1 MSEKIIQFTKVKI
14 PMMLLSLIVIIG
26 GITGIAL
33 NGGFNLGID
42 FLSGVNMRV
51 QIAEK
56 ALQVSYTGSDR
67 AVINIS
73 EGILQIN
80 RFREGG
86 LVKEE
91 KTFILSE
98 YPDVSALASAVS
110 SIEDITVE
118 SMGSGAR
125 SAASIIGLNYES
137 DLTPEGVMLNCENTN
152 QNNYANISD
161 VREALSDLGNIQ
173 IQTVGNEASQEFII
187 RMQDKEGEPDF
198 NTKASN
204 SILTLLENKFGTSN
218 IIIKQ
223 SDYVGP
229 KFSKSIGYQSA
240 YLTGFALLL
249 ILAYIWFRFKLAY
262 AVSAIS
268 ALVHDVIV
276 MLGVI
281 GTFRIEVNT
290 ATIAA
295 VLTIIGYS
303 LNDTIVIFDRIRE
316 NQTLL
321 RDKDFVKVVNISI
334 TQSLSR
340 TLITSLTTLLAV
352 LAIYIFGSGMIKIFA
367 LNLIIGVVVGTY
379 SSIFIASPILL
390 EWVKAVKKKKVDAAE
405 KKYVDKQISQETKE
419 KTAAEDEV
427 KETPVKTV
435 KPAVRPASPRT
446 KRSGK
451 KRSSKK

>member
-14 PMMLLSLIVIIG
+14 PMIILSLIMIIG
-26 GITGIAL
+26 GFTGIAV

-42 FLSGVNMRV
+42 FLSGVDMRV

-56 ALQVSYTGSDR
+56 SLQVSYTGSDR

-73 EGILQIN
+73 EGTLQVN
-80 RFREGG
+80 VFRDGG

-91 KTFILSE
+91 KAFILAE
-98 YPDVSALASAVS
+98 YPDVSDLASAVS
-110 SIEDITVE
+110 SIEDISVE
-118 SMGSGAR
+118 IMGSGAR
-125 SAASIIGLNYES
+125 SAVSILGLNYES
-137 DLTPEGVMLNCENTN
+137 DLTPEGVTLNCRNTD
-152 QNNYANISD
+152 QNKYVDIADI
-161 VREALSDLGNIQ
+161 REALSTLGTVQ
-173 IQTVGNEASQEFII
+173 IQTVGNEVNQEFIV
-187 RMQDKEGEPDF
+187 RMQDKEGEKDF

-204 SILTLLENKFGTSN
+204 SIVKLLENKFGTSN
-218 IIIKQ
+218 IVIKQ

-229 KFSKSIGYQSA
+229 KFSKSIGFQSA

-249 ILAYIWFRFKLAY
+249 ILAYIWFRFRLAY
-262 AVSAIS
+262 AVSAIA
-268 ALVHDVIV
+268 ALVHDVCV
-276 MLGVI
+276 MIGVI

-316 NQTLL
+316 NQGLL
-321 RDKDFVKVVNISI
+321 RDKDFVKVINISI

-352 LAIYIFGSGMIKIFA
+352 LAIYLFGSGMIKIFA
-367 LNLIIGVVVGTY
+367 LNLIVGIIVGTY

-390 EWVKAVKKKKVDAAE
+390 GWVNTVKKRKVDAAE
-405 KKYVDKQISQETKE
+405 KKYVDKQVSHDAKGESAPVSKE
-419 KTAAEDEV
+419 EKPIPA
-427 KETPVKTV
+427 
-435 KPAVRPASPRT
+435 KPAALSAPSRT
-446 KRSGK
+446 KKTGK

>member
-14 PMMLLSLIVIIG
+14 PMIILSLAMIIG
-26 GITGIAL
+26 GFTGIAV

-42 FLSGVNMRV
+42 FLSGVDMRV

-56 ALQVSYTGSDR
+56 ALQVSYTGTDR

-73 EGILQIN
+73 EGTLQVNVI
-80 RFREGG
+80 RDGG

-91 KTFILSE
+91 KTFNLAE
-98 YPDVSALASAVS
+98 YQNISDLASAVS
-110 SIEDITVE
+110 SIEDISVE
-118 SMGSGAR
+118 VMGSGAR
-125 SAASIIGLNYES
+125 SAVSILGLNYES
-137 DLTPEGVMLNCENTN
+137 DLTPEGVTLNCRNTD
-152 QNNYANISD
+152 QNKYVDIADI
-161 VREALSDLGNIQ
+161 REALSELGTVQ
-173 IQTVGNEASQEFII
+173 IQTVGNEVNQEFIV
-187 RMQDKEGEPDF
+187 RMQDKDGEKDF

-204 SILTLLENKFGTSN
+204 SIVKLLENKFGTSN

-229 KFSKSIGYQSA
+229 KFSKSIGFQSA

-249 ILAYIWFRFKLAY
+249 ILAYIWFRFRLAY
-262 AVSAIS
+262 AVSAIA
-268 ALVHDVIV
+268 ALVHDVCV
-276 MLGVI
+276 MIGVI

-316 NQTLL
+316 NQGLL
-321 RDKDFVKVVNISI
+321 RDKDFVKVINISI

-352 LAIYIFGSGMIKIFA
+352 LAIYLFGSGMIKIFA
-367 LNLIIGVVVGTY
+367 LNLIVGIVVGTY

-390 EWVKAVKKKKVDAAE
+390 GWVNAVKKRKVDAAE
-405 KKYVDKQISQETKE
+405 KKYVDKQVSHDSKGESAPVSEEE
-419 KTAAEDEV
+419 KPMPAKSAALS
-427 KETPVKTV
+427 
-435 KPAVRPASPRT
+435 SPSRT
-446 KRSGK
+446 KKTGK
-451 KRSSKK
+451 RRSSKK